1 MPPKGSG
8 KGATQSLP
16 ELSDVF
22 RYRSKYKELKRKIR
36 DMEADNERI
45 HLKTMRVKRNIQRMR
60 LERAILYER
69 LESDLAAQQAA
80 AQQHQQQHAQHLD
93 RPAEPQHHHHPHHRH
108 HHHHHHHHHPHAQ
121 SAQPHPQAHHHSPH
135 SHEQHERYPESSYRG
150 ASPGE
155 ARDREVMHVEED
167 EAPQEEE

>member
-8 KGATQSLP
+8 KAATQSLP

-45 HLKTMRVKRNIQRMR
+45 HLKTLRVKRNIQRMR

-69 LESDLAAQQAA
+69 LESDLAARQRQEGAPAGSLGLAVPNAPLPGPAHSSPPDANMSHAGPGPSYAA
-80 AQQHQQQHAQHLD
+80 
-93 RPAEPQHHHHPHHRH
+93 
-108 HHHHHHHHHPHAQ
+108 
-121 SAQPHPQAHHHSPH
+121 
-135 SHEQHERYPESSYRG
+135 
-150 ASPGE
+150 
-155 ARDREVMHVEED
+155 
-167 EAPQEEE
+167 